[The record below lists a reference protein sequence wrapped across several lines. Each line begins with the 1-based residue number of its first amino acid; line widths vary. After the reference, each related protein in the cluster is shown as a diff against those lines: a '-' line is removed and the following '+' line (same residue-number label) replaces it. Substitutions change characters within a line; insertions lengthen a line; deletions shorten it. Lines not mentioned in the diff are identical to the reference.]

1 MQPVHSGEFQKRRT
15 AKKKKE
21 KTPHF
26 LRTLDLP
33 LAEKITSGI
42 MEDYRVRRSLGEHV
56 LRCSVLIAALFI
68 MSLGIALSTK
78 ADLGVS
84 PISCTPYVL
93 SLAFPLTMGT
103 VTILMHLSFVA
114 V

>member
-1 MQPVHSGEFQKRRT
+1 
-15 AKKKKE
+15 
-21 KTPHF
+21 
-26 LRTLDLP
+26 
-33 LAEKITSGI
+33 

-93 SLAFPLTMGT
+93 SLALPLSMGT
-103 VTILMHLSFVA
+103 ITILMHLSCAKIERRLREIGGKWRELPDEKSAYKFALSPEEEAELVSRLDY
-114 V
+114 

>member
-1 MQPVHSGEFQKRRT
+1 M
-15 AKKKKE
+15 
-21 KTPHF
+21 
-26 LRTLDLP
+26 P

-84 PISCTPYVL
+84 PISCTPMCSAWH
-93 SLAFPLTMGT
+93 SL
-103 VTILMHLSFVA
+103 
-114 V
+114 